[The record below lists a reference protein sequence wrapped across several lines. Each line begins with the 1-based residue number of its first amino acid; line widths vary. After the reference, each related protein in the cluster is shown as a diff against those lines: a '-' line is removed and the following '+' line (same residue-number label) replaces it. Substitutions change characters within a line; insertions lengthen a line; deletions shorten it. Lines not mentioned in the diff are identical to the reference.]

1 MPLADEGR
9 PSAADRA
16 AAPPGVARR
25 DLGEWFLVAAIA
37 ALLVARLAL
46 IPVRVFDNDEL
57 EHAHAAWN
65 VSRGLV
71 PYRDFFEHHTPWFH
85 FTLAPFFHWFRVAE
99 SFESARHFLI
109 FGRLFS
115 LALTVVSAVL
125 IFLVGRL
132 GGSRKVGL
140 WAALFLVGQPVLLQ
154 KTLEIRP
161 DVLALPF
168 FVGALWFLL
177 NGLGIG
183 DAPGA
188 RRLRWFLGGGLCVGA
203 AVMCT
208 QKMLFVLPGA
218 LLGLGVWILRGG
230 RTQARGARLSA
241 VLVLLVGVG
250 LPVLVTWIAF
260 ALGGGGG
267 RFIYDNFLLNARV
280 RLGSN
285 RALPLILKTS
295 WPILL
300 LGLDG
305 AWAALFARGRERR
318 DGDGALLLLCILGG
332 FVAGGPIVRVAYEQY
347 YLPAMAILCLFAA
360 GGLCRL
366 LDRSGDRSR
375 VWLVIGAAAVLSI
388 RPAIEVRRS
397 LDIRD
402 DAQLARLRFVFA
414 HTGPAD
420 RVLDGWLGTNVFRPA
435 PHYYFFM
442 HSELWAMLT
451 DREKAAYVDAITSDE
466 SRPALIALD
475 VELGALG
482 PRFLRFVRDNYA
494 RAEGPFYLP
503 RVTSDADRGSPRP
516 APPR

>member
-1 MPLADEGR
+1 MPFAVADQGQ
-9 PSAADRA
+9 PSAAGGSSPR
-16 AAPPGVARR
+16 GVEVKW
-25 DLGEWFLVAAIA
+25 DLGDWFLLAAIA
-37 ALLVARLAL
+37 ALLAARLPLIAL
-46 IPVRVFDNDEL
+46 RVFDNDEL
-57 EHAHAAWN
+57 EHAHAAWS

-115 LALTVVSAVL
+115 LALTVLSVVL

-140 WAALFLVGQPVLLQ
+140 WAGLFLAGQPVLMQ

-168 FVGALWFLL
+168 FIGALWFLL
-177 NGLGIG
+177 NGLAAD
-183 DAPGA
+183 DAPPA
-188 RRLRWFLGGGLCVGA
+188 RLRRFLGGGLCLGA
-203 AVMCT
+203 AIMCT
-208 QKMLFVLPGA
+208 QKMLFALPGA

-230 RTQARGARLSA
+230 RTQARARMSA
-241 VLVLLVGVG
+241 VVVLLVGVG
-250 LPVLVTWIAF
+250 VPVLVTWGAF

-280 RLGSN
+280 RLGTN

-295 WPILL
+295 WPILV
-300 LGLDG
+300 LGLGG

-318 DGDGALLLLCILGG
+318 DDGALLLLFILGG
-332 FVAGGPIVRVAYEQY
+332 FLAGGPIVRVAYEQY
-347 YLPAMAILCLFAA
+347 YLPSMAILCLFAA
-360 GGLCRL
+360 RGLCWL
-366 LDRSGDRSR
+366 LDRSGERAR
-375 VWLVIGAAAVLSI
+375 VWLVIGAAVALSL

-397 LDIRD
+397 LDIRN
-402 DAQLARLRFVFA
+402 DAQLARLQFVFA

-451 DREKAAYVDAITSDE
+451 DREKAAYLDAITSDE
-466 SRPALIALD
+466 HRPALIAMD
-475 VELGALG
+475 VELVALG

-503 RVTSDADRGSPRP
+503 RLKADPDKGSPRP